1 MRLALS
7 QCACSFTIVKHWHP
21 WREAARRPHLIIEL
35 AQLQADLR
43 GCISGNR
50 IQLNASDLQAERR
63 CTLTHELVHDER
75 RIFPA
80 DRVLQAREELR
91 VERIAARRLI
101 ALDRL
106 VDVLVWT
113 RRTEEVAE
121 ELWVDV
127 PMLVALVQ
135 SLTDEER
142 DWIDEQLR
150 ERGVA

>member
-1 MRLALS
+1 MS
-7 QCACSFTIVKHWHP
+7 EPWHTVPPMYHP
-21 WREAARRPHLIIEL
+21 WREARRRSHLEIHFV
-35 AQLQADLR
+35 QLDDDHR
-43 GCISGNR
+43 GCIRGPRVTINSG
-50 IQLNASDLQAERR
+50 DLQVERR
-63 CTLTHELVHDER
+63 CTITHELVHDER
-75 RIFPA
+75 RIFPT
-80 DRVLQAREELR
+80 DRVLRAREELR

-106 VDVLVWT
+106 VDALVWS

-135 SLTDEER
+135 SLTDRER
-142 DWIDEQLR
+142 DWIDAQLR

>member
-1 MRLALS
+1 MY
-7 QCACSFTIVKHWHP
+7 HP
-21 WREAARRPHLIIEL
+21 WREARRRPHLVIEHVHL
-35 AQLQADLR
+35 PDDHR
-43 GCISGNR
+43 GCISGSTVR
-50 IQLNASDLQAERR
+50 LNASDLQAERR

-75 RIFPA
+75 RIFPT
-80 DRVLQAREELR
+80 DHVLRAREELR

-101 ALDRL
+101 ALERL
-106 VDVLVWT
+106 VDALVWT

-135 SLTDEER
+135 SLTDGER
-142 DWIDEQLR
+142 AWIDTQLR